1 MAGAVVAIQD
11 DELRALCSRLNK
23 MALTPSERKFLL
35 GSVGEEMIT
44 QTKDRFAEKKTPDGD
59 EWADIAQSTKDYYK
73 RKFGTTDP
81 GNGILW
87 RQGGLMDSM
96 TQEVGSWNVLVG
108 ATKIYAAVHQY
119 GYMQKGI
126 PARTYIGLSADDKA
140 EIAGIILGFLEKR
153 GL

>member
-1 MAGAVVAIQD
+1 MAGAVVTIQD
-11 DELRALCSRLNK
+11 DELRALCLRLNK
-23 MALTPSERKFLL
+23 MTLTPNERKSLL

-59 EWADIAQSTKDYYK
+59 DWADIAQSTKNYYK
-73 RKFGTTDP
+73 RKFGTSDP

-96 TQEVGSWNVLVG
+96 TQEVGSWSVLVG

-119 GYMQKGI
+119 GHAGKNI
-126 PARTYIGLSADDKA
+126 PSRTYVGLSADDKK
-140 EIAGIILGFLEKR
+140 EIVGIIFRFLERR

>member
-1 MAGAVVAIQD
+1 MAGAVVEIGF

-23 MALTPSERKFLL
+23 MALTPSERKDLL

-59 EWADIAQSTKDYYK
+59 DWADIAQSTKDYYK
-73 RKFGTTDP
+73 RKFGTANP
-81 GNGILW
+81 YNGILW
-87 RQGGLMDSM
+87 RQGGLMDSL
-96 TQEVGSWNVLVG
+96 TQEVGSWSVLVG

-119 GYMQKGI
+119 GYMWKNI
-126 PARTYIGLSADDKA
+126 PARTYIGLSADDKT
-140 EIAGIILGFLEKR
+140 EIVGIILGFLERR